1 MAMELAN
8 VTGFPALLFR
18 TAIDQTRMAAAV
30 VARVTYRIAPGG
42 QLTRAEEQPWGVSR
56 APWEG
61 PAGPMPSDEVF
72 YRGGVDLFVFGEAWA
87 PGGRPVSSG
96 QVQVRVRDR
105 FEDRVE
111 ATLAV
116 FGDRVWTGRAG
127 ALKMSPPAPFAS
139 MPLVLSRAY
148 GGAAAWDGLQVPFPG
163 NPAGKGFCLS
173 EEQAAGAALPNLE
186 DPRCPVRRWNDAPE
200 PVGTAICPAWWPSR
214 VQAGLTV
221 DAQGRLTA
229 LRGRYFNDAFPA
241 LVAPTARPG
250 DIVELEGVTPDGA
263 LGFVIPPPP
272 LVAEVSAGAA
282 RLEGPLNVDQIGV
295 EPALRRVFITYRHA
309 FRYTVTARQRRTCA
323 LRALGGN

>member
-18 TAIDQTRMAAAV
+18 TAIDQTRRAAAV
-30 VARVTYRIAPGG
+30 VARVSYRIAPGG

-72 YRGGVDLFVFGEAWA
+72 YRGGVAQFVFGEAWA

-96 QVQVRVRDR
+96 QVQARVRAGR
-105 FEDRVE
+105 
-111 ATLAV
+111 
-116 FGDRVWTGRAG
+116 TG
-127 ALKMSPPAPFAS
+127 
-139 MPLVLSRAY
+139 
-148 GGAAAWDGLQVPFPG
+148 
-163 NPAGKGFCLS
+163 
-173 EEQAAGAALPNLE
+173 
-186 DPRCPVRRWNDAPE
+186 
-200 PVGTAICPAWWPSR
+200 
-214 VQAGLTV
+214 

-229 LRGRYFNDAFPA
+229 RRGRYFNDAFPA
-241 LVAPTARPG
+241 LGAPTARPG